1 MKRGKPSSWKPA
13 TGALAQYKSRHS
25 GLSRQGCPVR
35 VIAEAVRGQS
45 ERLDVFAKIPHLDF
59 PGGRTFRTPMLVAAM
74 GWYKLRDA
82 LW

>member
-35 VIAEAVRGQS
+35 GIAGAVGDRRVVEIIGH
-45 ERLDVFAKIPHLDF
+45 A
-59 PGGRTFRTPMLVAAM
+59 GRPVRVTVKSIYLHPMPPSLFD
-74 GWYKLRDA
+74 GLEST
-82 LW
+82 L

>member
-35 VIAEAVRGQS
+35 VIAEAVGDRMVVEIIGHAGRPVQITVKTSNLSAMPPSLFDDLS
-45 ERLDVFAKIPHLDF
+45 ESL
-59 PGGRTFRTPMLVAAM
+59 
-74 GWYKLRDA
+74 
-82 LW
+82 